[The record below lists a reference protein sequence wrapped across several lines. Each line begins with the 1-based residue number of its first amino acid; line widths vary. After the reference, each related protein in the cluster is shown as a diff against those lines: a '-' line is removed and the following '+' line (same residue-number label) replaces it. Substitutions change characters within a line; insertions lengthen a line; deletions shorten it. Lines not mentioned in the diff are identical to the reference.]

1 MASGGT
7 EVLEALVFLDLLASG
22 LFVHQ
27 AAEEIVVV
35 AALAKTQK
43 IRIPQ
48 EVQKSQ
54 AIRMTKMTTRARKQ
68 RQLNQ
73 RAHVRRQCPIAL
85 ICAVHRLVPQLFH
98 AQRPAIVPERDA
110 VLLVRLRR
118 ALYPQRAHSALDPN
132 ELDRRSLEEIFQTR
146 CLIFSAT
153 I

>member
-1 MASGGT
+1 M

-43 IRIPQ
+43 IRISQ

-54 AIRMTKMTTRARKQ
+54 AIRMTKMTIRARKQ

-73 RAHVRRQCPIAL
+73 RAHVRRQCPITL
-85 ICAVHRLVPQLFH
+85 ICAVHRLIPQLFH
-98 AQRPAIVPERDA
+98 A
-110 VLLVRLRR
+110 
-118 ALYPQRAHSALDPN
+118 
-132 ELDRRSLEEIFQTR
+132 
-146 CLIFSAT
+146 
-153 I
+153 